1 MLGSGHWWFPI
12 KYEAVG
18 SQARLFSDEAL
29 GAPWGHLWFPI
40 PSISLNILDINI
52 SGCRY
57 HQYPIREKRPPCYS
71 NSIQHDSWME
81 FKTTNCLHGGIM
93 VFTWGPNGVPAGWE
107 PHVSIQ
113 FLSASILEAGWP
125 IKPFNQ
131 WFCTSVIVGG
141 PTQIISLP
149 GLNR

>member
-40 PSISLNILDINI
+40 PSISLVINI
-52 SGCRY
+52 SISLVPDAINIRSKKNAPRATLT
-57 HQYPIREKRPPCYS
+57 QYGMTLGWNSKPPNVY
-71 NSIQHDSWME
+71 MGGLMM
-81 FKTTNCLHGGIM
+81 CLQDESHL
-93 VFTWGPNGVPAGWE
+93 VKPSFCPV
-107 PHVSIQ
+107 
-113 FLSASILEAGWP
+113 SILEAGWP